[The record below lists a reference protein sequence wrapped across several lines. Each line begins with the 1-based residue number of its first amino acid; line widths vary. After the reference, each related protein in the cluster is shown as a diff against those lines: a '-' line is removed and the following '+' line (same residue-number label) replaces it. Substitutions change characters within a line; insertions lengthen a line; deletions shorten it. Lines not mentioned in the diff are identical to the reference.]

1 MMSESI
7 NQISVK
13 NQQRRYTYLLLGLV
27 FIATSVLMAIYV
39 YQAVQYWFVGLIFVL
54 GAILV
59 SMFFSLSPKILSE
72 GEWTYKKSSSYRE
85 DVSLEAEFVSIPW
98 SRFYAAILF
107 LAIGIL
113 DYFFLGAYFGPPE
126 DIPVEQFHGTA
137 LTLGN
142 MSFFWL
148 TGFPAL
154 AIGSVLFIKSLFS
167 SYPGSIS
174 QSKNIYYVH
183 ERRLLFP
190 KLTEIAKSEVEG
202 LRYQNTNIGH
212 RILWLLYL
220 IPSSLL
226 MLKYGVPMFDE
237 PRAETHEFPIMMT
250 LTAVVNIVCLILL
263 IGDSQNY
270 LEIVTPEKYYEMW
283 FSPQKTTDRA
293 EILNVLEY
301 EGKAIEGRGVEN
313 FESLGKEEG
322 NYLIFREKQRK
333 YFRLI
338 MGISIL
344 VISVASYAFQI
355 LFGAVFWFGGVVFGV
370 GMIFIALFTDFN
382 TTQRVYFN
390 QGTGKFYYGSTFGKK
405 NVHLG
410 AFRTKNVSL
419 TPHLRKLKPFEVIS
433 AMWLTGIPLIQT
445 IYSYVYGDFSN
456 WIIILETIG
465 TTLITL
471 GLIFTFFLY
480 FCVPVNHLKVES
492 ETFTYYHE
500 IPQNEEKFGPF
511 KKPFKKIMKSKQ
523 LTWRLIVMAVIIL
536 ISTGVALFYI
546 FS

>member
-1 MMSESI
+1 MTESI

-27 FIATSVLMAIYV
+27 FIATSILMAVFVFQTI
-39 YQAVQYWFVGLIFVL
+39 QYFFAALVFIL
-54 GAILV
+54 GALLV
-59 SMFFSLSPKILSE
+59 GMFFSLSPKILSE
-72 GEWTYKKSSSYRE
+72 GLWTYKKSDTYRE
-85 DVSLEAEFVSIPW
+85 EVTLEAKFVSIPW

-148 TGFPAL
+148 VGFPAL
-154 AIGSVLFIKSLFS
+154 VIGTVLLVKSLLS
-167 SYPGSIS
+167 SYPGNIS

-190 KLTEIAKSEVEG
+190 KLTEIAKTEVEG

-220 IPSSLL
+220 IPSALL

-237 PRAETHEFPIMMT
+237 PRAETLEFSIMMT
-250 LTAVVNIVCLILL
+250 LTAVVHIICLILL

-270 LEIVTPEKYYEMW
+270 LELVTGEKYYEMW
-283 FSPQKTTDRA
+283 FSPQETTARTK
-293 EILNVLEY
+293 ILNVLEY
-301 EGKAIEGRGVEN
+301 EGTNIEGRGVEN
-313 FESLGKEEG
+313 FENLGKDKG
-322 NYLIFREKQRK
+322 DFLIFREKQRQ

-338 MGISIL
+338 MGITIL
-344 VISVASYAFQI
+344 VISALSYAFQV
-355 LFGAVFWFGGVVFGV
+355 LFGALFWFGGVVFGV
-370 GMIFIALFTDFN
+370 GMIFIALFSDFN

-390 QGTGKFYYGSTFGKK
+390 QGTGKFYFGSTFGKK

-410 AFRTKNVSL
+410 AFKIKNVSL
-419 TPHLRKLKPFEVIS
+419 TPHLRRLKAFEVIS

-445 IYSYVYGDFSN
+445 IYSYVYGDFTH
-456 WIIILETIG
+456 WIIILETVA
-465 TTLITL
+465 TTLLTF
-471 GLIFTFFLY
+471 GLIMMFFLY
-480 FCVPVNHLKVES
+480 FCVPVNHLKIES

-500 IPQNEEKFGPF
+500 IPQNEEKWGPF
-511 KKPFKKIMKSKQ
+511 KKPFKKIMKSPQ
-523 LTWRLIVMAVIIL
+523 LTARLIGMGVIIL
-536 ISTGVALFYI
+536 ISAAVAVFYI
-546 FS
+546 LS

>member
-1 MMSESI
+1 MSESI

-27 FIATSVLMAIYV
+27 FIATSVLMAINV
-39 YQAVQYWFVGLIFVL
+39 YQAVQYWFVVLIFLL
-54 GAILV
+54 GAILI

-72 GEWTYKKSSSYRE
+72 GVWTYKKSSSYRE
-85 DVSLEAEFVSIPW
+85 DVTLEAKFVSIPW
-98 SRFYAAILF
+98 SKFIAGILF

-113 DYFFLGAYFGPPE
+113 DYFFLGAYFGPPD
-126 DIPVEQFHGTA
+126 DIPVEEFHGTA

-148 TGFPAL
+148 IGFPAL
-154 AIGSVLFIKSLFS
+154 AIGSILLVKSLLS
-167 SYPGSIS
+167 SYPGNIS

-190 KLTEIAKSEVEG
+190 KFTEIPKSEVEG

-220 IPSSLL
+220 IPSALL
-226 MLKYGVPMFDE
+226 MLRYGVPMFDE

-250 LTAVVNIVCLILL
+250 LTAVVHIVCLILL

-270 LEIVTPEKYYEMW
+270 LELVTPEKYYEMW
-283 FSPQKTTDRA
+283 FSPQETTDRA

-301 EGKAIEGRGVEN
+301 EGNNMDGRGAEN
-313 FESLGKEEG
+313 FESLGKKEG
-322 NYLIFREKQRK
+322 DFLIFRERQRK

-338 MGISIL
+338 MGLSIL
-344 VISVASYAFQI
+344 VISVFSYAFQV

-370 GMIFIALFTDFN
+370 GMIFTAFFTDFN

-390 QGTGKFYYGSTFGKK
+390 QGTGKFYFGATFKKK

-410 AFRTKNVSL
+410 AFKTKNVSL
-419 TPHLRKLKPFEVIS
+419 TPHLRRLKAFEVIS

-445 IYSYVYGDFSN
+445 IYSYVYGDFTN

-471 GLIFTFFLY
+471 GLIFMFFLY
-480 FCVPVNHLKVES
+480 FCVPVNHLKIES

-500 IPQNEEKFGPF
+500 IPQNEERFGPF

-523 LTWRLIVMAVIIL
+523 LITRLIGMGLVIL
-536 ISTGVALFYI
+536 ISSAVAVFYI
-546 FS
+546 LS